1 MKKFVIITDSGC
13 DLNTE
18 VRQKYGIDYVPMHYT
33 YDGKDFE
40 ADLDWATLPAR
51 DFYDIMR
58 GGKRILSSAVNVSDY
73 LTAFEKYA
81 SEGYDILS
89 LSTTSALSTSVNSSY
104 VARDELIKKYPD
116 VNIVC
121 IDTACACTGLGLLCV
136 KASKLRAEGKSMDEI
151 ASWVNENKKFVN
163 QEGTVD
169 KLTWLKQAGR
179 VSAVSAFFGNLLN
192 VKPLV
197 ISDIHGYNVAI
208 EKVKGRK
215 VSLERVA
222 TRVAEEY
229 IPNDLGIFI
238 NHADCLED
246 ANTLKNIIK
255 EKTGLQEEQFTMGY
269 IGPAIGASV
278 GPGMLGV
285 YFLGKEVTYDSL
297 EHK

>member
-1 MKKFVIITDSGC
+1 
-13 DLNTE
+13 
-18 VRQKYGIDYVPMHYT
+18 
-33 YDGKDFE
+33 
-40 ADLDWATLPAR
+40 
-51 DFYDIMR
+51 
-58 GGKRILSSAVNVSDY
+58 
-73 LTAFEKYA
+73 
-81 SEGYDILS
+81 
-89 LSTTSALSTSVNSSY
+89 
-104 VARDELIKKYPD
+104 
-116 VNIVC
+116 
-121 IDTACACTGLGLLCV
+121 
-136 KASKLRAEGKSMDEI
+136 MDEI

>member
-1 MKKFVIITDSGC
+1 MKKYVIITDSGC
-13 DLNTE
+13 DLNGE
-18 VRQKYGIDYVPMHYT
+18 VRKKYDIDYVPMHYL
-33 YDGKDFE
+33 YNGKDFE
-40 ADLDWATLPAR
+40 ADLDWAELPAH

-58 GGKRILSSAVNVSDY
+58 GGTRIFSSAVNVNDY
-73 LTAFEKYA
+73 LEKFEKCV

-89 LSTTSALSTSVNSSY
+89 VSTTSALSTSVNSSY
-104 VARDELIKKYPD
+104 TARNEVLQKYPD
-116 VNIVC
+116 AKIIC
-121 IDTACACTGLGLLCV
+121 IDAACACTGLGLLCV
-136 KASKLRAEGKSMDEI
+136 KASMLREEGKTIEEAAAWI
-151 ASWVNENKKFVN
+151 EENKKFVN

-197 ISDIHGYNVAI
+197 ISDVHGYNVAI

-238 NHADCLED
+238 NHADCPDD
-246 ANTLKNIIK
+246 ANALKEMIK
-255 EKTGLQEEQFTMGY
+255 QKTGLQDEQFTMGY

-297 EHK
+297 ANK